1 MDVLARLALISEK
14 HAVFAM
20 NTQYEGDSES
30 HANMNDGYSSN
41 VRNTCKY
48 VINKDMD
55 PIVGYVACS
64 PR

>member
-14 HAVFAM
+14 HAI

-30 HANMNDGYSSN
+30 HANMNDSYSSN

-48 VINKDMD
+48 VVNKDMD